1 MSQEYSPL
9 PDEWARFYCAQVVC
23 MLAFIHSKKARDMRR
38 DRISAPRSRSRL
50 AEIAPTSRDRTS
62 QVLFRDL
69 KPENLLLDARGYLQL
84 IDFGMAKVTTTTE
97 PPQQQ

>member
-50 AEIAPTSRDRTS
+50 AEIAPPSRDRTS